1 MNGQNDIAQWRVRTF
16 ASLMSSVRLV
26 ALAAAVPSA
35 AFGLIN
41 GVLELAYL
49 AVCALIWILIISWLR
64 KWSYNAR
71 VINFLA
77 MLFFVATGAMIVI
90 GPLGLCYLIAVPVM
104 AVILLGLQPALVTLI
119 ISSVCMFSLG
129 IEGLCDLPVG
139 DFPPTSFS
147 VVALFTLTFICVG
160 TFISISCNTLIKG
173 LSSSL
178 ENVRTV
184 AASLQQGQDAL
195 QRLNDELSLTSAA
208 LAGLNEMV
216 LIAKVAEGYGVTQPI
231 IFANTT
237 FERCTGYQAKEV
249 IGHSM
254 RMLLGPATDLGSIS
268 RIVDAM
274 ARREAIS
281 GEIVFYKKSGKP
293 CWIEMDIV
301 PFASSGQEITHW
313 VTVGRDIS
321 ERRRSAEAI
330 HQLAFFDVLTGLP
343 NRRLLTERLDAMVA
357 GVHAGQLFGAML
369 YIDLDN
375 FKHINDA
382 RGHATGDA
390 LLKHI
395 AACLTRTVDK
405 ADTVARLGGDEF
417 VVLLQNLGSNLTAAV
432 KAAMVTAERIRHV
445 LTLPVDIEGQPYYSS
460 GSIGIALPTRPEHT
474 AHDLLREAD
483 TAMYYAK
490 GAGRNGVK
498 LFEPAMLSDA
508 ENTLTFERDLAHAIE
523 QKELTLHLQL
533 QVDHTGAAIGA
544 EVLLRWQRT
553 DGVVVPPNVFI
564 PVAETTGLIV
574 QLGAWVLHEACIA
587 WHELAHAGH
596 ALPLSVNV
604 SPRQFRQPNFVSEVL
619 AIIRSTGVP
628 PQQLIFEVTEGLLV
642 ENVAET
648 VARMQQLA
656 QFGIRFSIDD
666 FGTGY
671 SNLAY
676 LRQMPLYEL
685 KIDKSFIRDTPQ
697 DVNST
702 AIVQSILAMA
712 KHLNLRVV
720 AEGIETEK
728 QALFLKNNGRPY
740 MQGYL
745 FCRPM
750 SLSDLLKRLSNSQE
764 VCQQIS
770 SLHDVITD

>member
-16 ASLMSSVRLV
+16 ASLMSTVRLV
-26 ALAAAVPSA
+26 AVAAAVPSA
-35 AFGLIN
+35 AFGIFK

-49 AVCALIWILIISWLR
+49 AVCALTWILIISRMWQ
-64 KWSYNAR
+64 WSYNLR

-77 MLFFVATGAMIVI
+77 MLFFVANGAMIVI
-90 GPLGLCYLIAVPVM
+90 GPLGICYLIALPVM
-104 AVILLGLQPALVTLI
+104 AVILLGLQAALITLVF
-119 ISSVCMFSLG
+119 SSACMFCLG
-129 IEGLCDLPVG
+129 ILGFCALPVG
-139 DFPPTSFS
+139 DFPPTAFS
-147 VVALFTLTFICVG
+147 VVGLFTLTFVCVG

-178 ENVRTV
+178 ENIRTV

-195 QRLNDELSLTSAA
+195 HRLNEDLSLTSAA

-216 LIAKVAEGYGVTQPI
+216 LIAKVAEGHGITQPI

-237 FERCTGYQAKEV
+237 FERCTGYQPKEV
-249 IGHSM
+249 IGNSM
-254 RMLLGPATDLGSIS
+254 RMFLGPETDPEVVSKM
-268 RIVDAM
+268 VTAM
-274 ARREAIS
+274 ERREPIS
-281 GEIVFYKKSGKP
+281 GEIVVYKKSGQP
-293 CWIEMDIV
+293 YWIEMDIV
-301 PFASSGQEITHW
+301 PFAREGREITHW
-313 VTVGRDIS
+313 VTVGRDIT

-343 NRRLLTERLDAMVA
+343 NRRLLTERLNTMVA
-357 GVHAGQLFGAML
+357 GVHSGQLFGALL

-375 FKHINDA
+375 FKNINDA

-395 AACLTRTVDK
+395 ASCLLRAVNTT
-405 ADTVARLGGDEF
+405 DTVARLGGDEF
-417 VVLLQNLGSNLTAAV
+417 VVLLQNLDSDHTAAV
-432 KAAMVTAERIRHV
+432 TAAIVTAERIRHA

-460 GSIGIALPTRPEHT
+460 GSIGIALPTRMEHT

-490 GAGRNGVK
+490 GAGRNGVA
-498 LFEPAMLSDA
+498 LFEATMLADA

-523 QKELTLHLQL
+523 EKQLALHLQL
-533 QVDHTGAAIGA
+533 QVDHAGIAIGA
-544 EVLLRWQRT
+544 EVLLRWRRA
-553 DGVVVPPNVFI
+553 DGMLVPPDIFI
-564 PVAETTGLIV
+564 PVAEATGLIV
-574 QLGAWVLHEACIA
+574 QIGTWVLHEACLA

-628 PQQLIFEVTEGLLV
+628 PQQLILEVTEGLLV
-642 ENVAET
+642 ENVDET

-656 QFGIRFSIDD
+656 QLGIRFSIDD

-712 KHLNLRVV
+712 RHLNLRVV
-720 AEGIETEK
+720 AEGIETSE
-728 QALFLKNNGRPY
+728 QATFLKNNGRPF

-750 SLSDLLKRLSNSQE
+750 PLPDLLKRLTCEDRKEAHVN
-764 VCQQIS
+764 
-770 SLHDVITD
+770 